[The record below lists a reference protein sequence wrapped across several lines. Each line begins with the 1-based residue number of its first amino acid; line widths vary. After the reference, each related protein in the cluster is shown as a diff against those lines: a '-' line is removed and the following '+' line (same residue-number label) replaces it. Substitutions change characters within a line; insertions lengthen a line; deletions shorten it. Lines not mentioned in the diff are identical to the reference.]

1 LRIGAFA
8 GTTPVINNEQ
18 NPSKPGGKSNRALS
32 NWLTEKFELFRGGN
46 GQNVRP
52 MEGLRGFAVL
62 LVFFV
67 HYVTLIEPWVERHD
81 GLLVFADALV
91 RIGNTGVD
99 LFFVLSGYLIYG
111 SLLSRYHPFL
121 PYIARRVERIYPAFT
136 AVFLVYIALSFVFPG
151 ESKIPSPPIAGA
163 IYLLQNYLLLPGLL
177 PIEAMITVAWSL
189 SYEMFYYL
197 AIPLL
202 IASFKL
208 RERSPSWRVALFIS
222 SAIALLIFTALHG
235 GPVRLIMFIA
245 GIVLYE
251 ALNHSKLRA
260 SSAVGSIALLA
271 GLLSTLIPLP
281 DPAGTAIRHCIL
293 FVAFF
298 TLCLACFRT
307 PHEWLPRA
315 FTWTPLRWLGNM
327 SYSYYL
333 LHGLTLNGAFLALSK
348 VLPPSGEQAEL
359 FWLLLPPMFAL
370 TLLPSA
376 VLFLLIE
383 RPFSLAPRKARGA
396 PKLAQAASASESGS

>member
-1 LRIGAFA
+1 
-8 GTTPVINNEQ
+8 
-18 NPSKPGGKSNRALS
+18 
-32 NWLTEKFELFRGGN
+32 
-46 GQNVRP
+46 

-67 HYVTLIEPWVERHD
+67 HYVTLIEPWIVRHD
-81 GLLVFADALV
+81 GLLAFADVLHS
-91 RIGNTGVD
+91 IGNTGVD

-111 SLLSRYHPFL
+111 SLLSRYYPFL

-136 AVFLVYIALSFVFPG
+136 AVFLLYIALSFVFPG
-151 ESKIPSPPIAGA
+151 ESKIPSPPIAGFL
-163 IYLLQNYLLLPGLL
+163 YLLQNYLLLPGLL

-197 AIPLL
+197 AIPLVL
-202 IASFKL
+202 ALFHL
-208 RERSPSWRVALFIS
+208 RERSPRWRAALFIS
-222 SAIALLIFTALHG
+222 IAIAFGIFTALNG
-235 GPVRLIMFIA
+235 GPVRLNMFIA
-245 GIVLYE
+245 GILLHE

-260 SSAVGSIALLA
+260 SSTTGLMALLV

-281 DPAGTAIRHCIL
+281 DPMGTTVRNCIL

-307 PHEWLPRA
+307 PHAWLPRA

-333 LHGLTLNGAFLALSK
+333 LHGLTLKGAFLALSK
-348 VLPPSGEQAEL
+348 VLPPSGEQAIV
-359 FWLLLPPMFAL
+359 FWLLLPPLFAL

-376 VLFLLIE
+376 ALFLLIE
-383 RPFSLAPRKARGA
+383 RPFSLAPRKSRGA

>member
-1 LRIGAFA
+1 MTRKIQSLCG
-8 GTTPVINNEQ
+8 VEC
-18 NPSKPGGKSNRALS
+18 SCLLD
-32 NWLTEKFELFRGGN
+32 WLTQKFELIRGGN
-46 GQNVRP
+46 AQNVRP
-52 MEGLRGFAVL
+52 MEGMRGFAVL

-67 HYVTLIEPWVERHD
+67 HYVTSVEPWIARHD
-81 GLLVFADALV
+81 GLLVFADALHT
-91 RIGNTGVD
+91 IGNTGVD
-99 LFFVLSGYLIYG
+99 LFFLLSGYLIYG
-111 SLLSRYHPFL
+111 SLLSRYYPFL

-163 IYLLQNYLLLPGLL
+163 SYLLQNYLLLPGLL
-177 PIEAMITVAWSL
+177 PIQAMITVAWSL

-197 AIPLL
+197 AIPLAL
-202 IASFKL
+202 ALFNL
-208 RERSPSWRVALFIS
+208 RRRSPLWRVALFIS
-222 SAIALLIFTALHG
+222 IAIALVVFTALNG

-245 GIVLYE
+245 GIVLHE

-260 SSAVGSIALLA
+260 SSVVGSIALLA

-281 DPAGTAIRHCIL
+281 DPSGSAVKNCIL

-307 PHEWLPRA
+307 PHAWLPRA

-333 LHGLTLNGAFLALSK
+333 LHGLALKGAFLALAK
-348 VLPPSGEQAEL
+348 ALPPSGEQAAL
-359 FWLLLPPMFAL
+359 FWILLPPLFAL

-376 VLFLLIE
+376 ALFLLIE
-383 RPFSLAPRKARGA
+383 RPFSLAPRKTRGA
-396 PKLAQAASASESGS
+396 PKLTQAASASESGS